1 MEVRTIAKRWG
12 SSIGIVLP
20 KRIVDLRRIKE
31 NDEIVIEIKS
41 QPVMGNMFG
50 RFLRK
55 SGRSGQELKD
65 EARKG
70 W

>member
-1 MEVRTIAKRWG
+1 MELRTVAKRWG

-20 KRIVDLRRIKE
+20 KRIVDLRKIKE

-41 QPVMGNMFG
+41 QPIMNEMFG

-65 EARKG
+65 EARRG